1 MLNFEKLLEE
11 IGEFGNYQKYAI
23 FLLQALD
30 LDKLA
35 ISTVSSADASVGS
48 GGWYINRK
56 KVRYFNG
63 FTIVSNGICILCNQG
78 KFLGFRLCGLGFP
91 WSFMVIHY

>member
-30 LDKLA
+30 LDKLS
-35 ISTVSSADASVGS
+35 IGTVSSADASVDSGDGLQIVKKFVILMVSPSYQMGS
-48 GGWYINRK
+48 VFYAI
-56 KVRYFNG
+56 KVSFW
-63 FTIVSNGICILCNQG
+63 V
-78 KFLGFRLCGLGFP
+78 FP
-91 WSFMVIHY
+91 CVV